1 VVAHG
6 RTSKFLPK
14 LDAFYVPGGI
24 ASGCPTAMMN
34 PYILRENVPRHM
46 LPKFK
51 QAALKAEAW
60 ISFIQEAV
68 LYDSIVAEEEDDASN
83 GGEEEPALG
92 QSEEEESSTIA
103 SEMEEGKEEST
114 FDFQWGEPL
123 EEDED
128 AESHPTASAH
138 CKALELLGRFLVS
151 LTKSTKAEFGSL
163 KKILDGIAG
172 ETDEV
177 KAQLGNLYDLVR
189 EHGSLADAV
198 QASLTSG
205 GLVQGD
211 LSDLRIE
218 MDSFS
223 DDIRVFADSAKMSSE
238 TVLSIFSRIREKS
251 NSRHQAMRSRLKLLE
266 AAVDATRR
274 PPSPPLTQRSS
285 SPANMMY

>member
-1 VVAHG
+1 
-6 RTSKFLPK
+6 
-14 LDAFYVPGGI
+14 
-24 ASGCPTAMMN
+24 M
-34 PYILRENVPRHM
+34 
-46 LPKFK
+46 
-51 QAALKAEAW
+51 
-60 ISFIQEAV
+60 
-68 LYDSIVAEEEDDASN
+68 AEEEDDASN

-103 SEMEEGKEEST
+103 SEMEEGEEELT

-123 EEDED
+123 EKDED

-138 CKALELLGRFLVS
+138 RKALELLGRFLVS

-189 EHGSLADAV
+189 ERGSLADAV
-198 QASLTSG
+198 QASLTLG

-223 DDIRVFADSAKMSSE
+223 DDIQVFC
-238 TVLSIFSRIREKS
+238 
-251 NSRHQAMRSRLKLLE
+251 
-266 AAVDATRR
+266 
-274 PPSPPLTQRSS
+274 
-285 SPANMMY
+285 

>member
-1 VVAHG
+1 
-6 RTSKFLPK
+6 
-14 LDAFYVPGGI
+14 
-24 ASGCPTAMMN
+24 MMN

-51 QAALKAEAW
+51 QASLKAESW

-68 LYDSIVAEEEDDASN
+68 LYDSIVAEEEDDTSN
-83 GGEEEPALG
+83 GGEEELALG

-103 SEMEEGKEEST
+103 SEMDEGEEEST

-128 AESHPTASAH
+128 EESHPTASAH
-138 CKALELLGRFLVS
+138 RKALELLDRFLVS

-198 QASLTSG
+198 QASLTLG

-211 LSDLRIE
+211 LSDLRIK

-223 DDIRVFADSAKMSSE
+223 NDIRVFADSAKMSSE
-238 TVLSIFSRIREKS
+238 TVLSIISRIREKS

-266 AAVDATRR
+266 AAVDAARR
-274 PPSPPLTQRSS
+274 PPSPPLTQRSFA
-285 SPANMMY
+285 PANMMYGGTGVLNGDTPLGSHRLGDVRRC